1 MSGKEYELLADCTV
15 AGILVQKLRSTRT
28 GLVVCVANVEG
39 PLVNGYFC
47 LGEYSKTPEGESG
60 LRDWVS

>member
-1 MSGKEYELLADCTV
+1 MSGKEYELLVDCTV

-47 LGEYSKTPEGESG
+47 LGEWQAKEK
-60 LRDWVS
+60 V